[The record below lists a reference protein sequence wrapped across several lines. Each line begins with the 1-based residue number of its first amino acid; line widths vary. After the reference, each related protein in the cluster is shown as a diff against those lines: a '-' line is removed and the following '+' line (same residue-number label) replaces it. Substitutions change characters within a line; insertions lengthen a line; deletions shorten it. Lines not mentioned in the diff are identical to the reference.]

1 MERWFSPRAAR
12 NLPQLLLG
20 VVMFGVGI
28 ALMAQSGLGLGAWSV
43 LHEGISVQS
52 GLALGTVDLLLS
64 VPILA
69 AWFPLHQNLG
79 LGTVAAGFLIGPITN
94 VWLSVLPAPSELA
107 LQLLLM
113 ALGSVSIAIGS
124 GLYLSADLGP
134 GPRDGLMTGIHQ
146 RFGWSIRRVR
156 MVIELSVLTL
166 GFTLGG
172 TVGLGTV
179 VHAIAIGPM
188 VQITLGWWD
197 KKGAVMRDP
206 TRTYDNE

>member
-1 MERWFSPRAAR
+1 MERWFSSRAAR
-12 NLPQLLLG
+12 HLPQLLLG
-20 VVMFGVGI
+20 VAMFGVGI

-43 LHEGISVQS
+43 LHQGIGIQS
-52 GLALGTVDLLLS
+52 GLALGTVDLMLS

-69 AWFPLHQNLG
+69 AWFPLRQHLG
-79 LGTVAAGFLIGPITN
+79 LGTIAAGFLIGPFIN
-94 VWLSVLPAPSELA
+94 LWLNVLPAPSELT

-113 ALGSVSIAIGS
+113 GLGSVSIAIGS

-156 MVIELSVLTL
+156 LVLEVSVLIL
-166 GFTLGG
+166 GFALGG
-172 TVGLGTV
+172 TVGVGTV

-197 KKGAVMRDP
+197 KKGAVMRLP
-206 TRTYDNE
+206 SRTLDK